1 MNSLPFHIFICNCR
15 WIIHVLGVLRSN
27 DATATKTSLKQW
39 IYVLSVFIKCRRTKL
54 ELNSYGANPSSE
66 RDIKFRRFL
75 STNSIKAV
83 HVVVVQ
89 KQAKKC
95 KKSMMHVQSC
105 CFAYKTHCFLT
116 FSLLSASLALKV
128 CIVRLAIFT
137 LETDYPSET
146 DNPSSKPVKIDG
158 KRMDKLSCPS
168 KIQTDLFAN

>member
-1 MNSLPFHIFICNCR
+1 M
-15 WIIHVLGVLRSN
+15 
-27 DATATKTSLKQW
+27 
-39 IYVLSVFIKCRRTKL
+39 
-54 ELNSYGANPSSE
+54 NSYGAYPSSE

-75 STNSIKAV
+75 FTNSIKAV

-116 FSLLSASLALKV
+116 FSLLSASLDLKV
-128 CIVRLAIFT
+128 SIVRLAIFT

-168 KIQTDLFAN
+168 KIQTFLFSN